1 MVIVKKILD
10 FYINS
15 SLHVA
20 LSAFALVSMT
30 QYFFDVKDDFS
41 VAFFTFFGTVVGY
54 NFVKY
59 DAITR
64 LNRSQIKKELKTIVF
79 LSFIS
84 LLACFYFFTQLSWM
98 SKISAFAF
106 FGLTLLYTLPFFPNK
121 QNARN
126 WKGVKIY
133 IVGITWVGVT
143 VILPLVE
150 AEIQFSTDVL
160 LMAVQR
166 FLLIFSMVLV
176 FDIVDVKQD
185 DIHLQTVP
193 QKIGVELTKKLGYV
207 LLFLLLIL
215 EFFYTNN
222 HHFLPF
228 FFKLLVCGT
237 IAIFLFFAN
246 ENRSR
251 YYYASFW
258 LESVPILW
266 WLVLILTGFKNLS
279 GL

>member
-1 MVIVKKILD
+1 MVVLKKILD

-20 LSAFALVSMT
+20 LSAFALVLMT
-30 QYFFDVKDDFS
+30 QYFFEVKDNFS
-41 VAFFTFFGTVVGY
+41 VAVFTFFGTVVGY

-64 LNRSQIKKELKTIVF
+64 LNRTEIKKELKGIVF

-84 LLACFYFFTQLSWM
+84 LFACFYFFTQLSWM
-98 SKISAFAF
+98 SKVSAFAF

-150 AEIQFSTDVL
+150 AEISFSMDVF

-193 QKIGVELTKKLGYV
+193 QKIGVEPTKKLGYA
-207 LLFLLLIL
+207 LLLLLLIS
-215 EFFYTNN
+215 EFFFTNH
-222 HHFLPF
+222 HHFLPL

-237 IAIFLFFAN
+237 IAIFLLFAN

-251 YYYASFW
+251 YYASFW

-266 WLVLILTGFKNLS
+266 WLVLVVLEK
-279 GL
+279 

>member
-1 MVIVKKILD
+1 MVVLKKIID

-20 LSAFALVSMT
+20 FSAFALVSMT
-30 QYFFDVKDDFS
+30 QFFVGINAGLE
-41 VAFFTFFGTVVGY
+41 VALFAFFGTVVGY

-251 YYYASFW
+251 YYASFW
-258 LESVPILW
+258 VESVPILW
-266 WLVLILTGFKNLS
+266 WLVLVVF
-279 GL
+279 

>member
-1 MVIVKKILD
+1 MVVLKKILD

-30 QYFFDVKDDFS
+30 QYFFGVDGDFS
-41 VAFFTFFGTVVGY
+41 VAFFAFFGTVVGY

-59 DAITR
+59 DAIAR
-64 LNRSQIKKELKTIVF
+64 LNKTEIKKELKAIVF

-84 LLACFYFFTQLSWM
+84 LLACFYFFLQLSWE
-98 SKISAFAF
+98 SKLSAFIF

-150 AEIQFSTDVL
+150 AEIPFTMDVL
-160 LMAVQR
+160 LMAFQR
-166 FLLIFSMVLV
+166 FLLVFSIVLV
-176 FDIVDVKQD
+176 FDIVDVKHD

-193 QKIGVELTKKLGYV
+193 QKNRSEVDEKTRLS
-207 LLFLLLIL
+207 
-215 EFFYTNN
+215 
-222 HHFLPF
+222 
-228 FFKLLVCGT
+228 LVVFT
-237 IAIFLFFAN
+237 LDFRIFL
-246 ENRSR
+246 
-251 YYYASFW
+251 YQ
-258 LESVPILW
+258 
-266 WLVLILTGFKNLS
+266 
-279 GL
+279 

>member
-1 MVIVKKILD
+1 MVFFKKILD

-30 QYFFDVKDDFS
+30 QYFFSIDGDFS
-41 VAFFTFFGTVVGY
+41 VALFAFFGTVVGY

-59 DAITR
+59 DAIAR
-64 LNRSQIKKELKTIVF
+64 LNKTELKKELKGIVF

-84 LLACFYFFTQLSWM
+84 LLACFYFFLQLSWM
-98 SKISAFAF
+98 TKISAFAF

-133 IVGITWVGVT
+133 IVAITWVGVT
-143 VILPLVE
+143 VLLPLQE
-150 AEIQFSTDVL
+150 AQISFSFDVL
-160 LMAVQR
+160 LMAIQR
-166 FLLIFSMVLV
+166 FLFVFSLVLV
-176 FDIVDVKQD
+176 FEIVDVNLD
-185 DIHLQTVP
+185 DLHLQTVP
-193 QKIGVELTKKLGYV
+193 QKIGVEPTKKLGYL
-207 LLFLLLIL
+207 LLFLLLLL

-222 HHFLPF
+222 HHFLPL
-228 FFKLLVCGT
+228 FFKLLVCGA
-237 IAIFLFFAN
+237 IAVFLYFAN

-251 YYYASFW
+251 YYASFW
-258 LESVPILW
+258 VESVPILW
-266 WLVLILTGFKNLS
+266 WLLLILTGFKNLS

>member
-1 MVIVKKILD
+1 MVVLKKIID

-30 QYFFDVKDDFS
+30 YFFFGIDGDFS
-41 VAFFTFFGTVVGY
+41 VAFFAFFGTVVGY

-64 LNRSQIKKELKTIVF
+64 LNKTEIKNELKAIVF

-84 LLACFYFFTQLSWM
+84 LLGCFYFFLQLSWM
-98 SKISAFAF
+98 SKISAFTF

-150 AEIQFSTDVL
+150 AEIPFSMDML
-160 LMAVQR
+160 LMAFQR
-166 FLLIFSMVLV
+166 FLLVFSIVLV
-176 FDIVDVKQD
+176 FDIVDVKRD
-185 DIHLQTVP
+185 DLHLQTVP
-193 QKIGVELTKKLGYV
+193 QKIGVEPTKKLGYL
-207 LLFLLLIL
+207 LLFLLLLL

-237 IAIFLFFAN
+237 IAIFLLFGH

-251 YYYASFW
+251 YYASFW

-266 WLVLILTGFKNLS
+266 WMLIHLTGF
-279 GL
+279 

>member
-1 MVIVKKILD
+1 MVYLKKFID

-20 LSAFALVSMT
+20 VSALALVSMT
-30 QYFFDVKDDFS
+30 QYFFGVSGDFT
-41 VAFFTFFGTVVGY
+41 VVLFAFFGTIVGY

-59 DAITR
+59 DAIAR
-64 LNRSQIKKELKTIVF
+64 LNRTEIKKELKAIVF

-84 LLACFYFFTQLSWM
+84 LLACSYFFIQLSWM
-98 SKISAFAF
+98 SKLSAFVF

-150 AEIQFSTDVL
+150 AGIPFSIDVF
-160 LMAVQR
+160 LMALQR
-166 FLLIFSMVLV
+166 FLLVFSIVLV
-176 FDIVDVKQD
+176 FDIVDVKHD

-193 QKIGVELTKKLGYV
+193 QQIGVKLTKKLGYI
-207 LLFLLLIL
+207 LLLL
-215 EFFYTNN
+215 LLVREFFYTNN
-222 HHFLPF
+222 NHFLSF

-237 IAIFLFFAN
+237 IAVFLFFAN

-251 YYYASFW
+251 YYASFW
-258 LESVPILW
+258 LESVQILW
-266 WLVLILTGFKNLS
+266 WLVLVFFEK
-279 GL
+279 

>member
-1 MVIVKKILD
+1 MLIFKKILD

-30 QYFFDVKDDFS
+30 QYFFGVEGDFS
-41 VAFFTFFGTVVGY
+41 VTLFAFFGTVVGY

-64 LNRSQIKKELKTIVF
+64 LNKTEIKKELKAIVF

-84 LLACFYFFTQLSWM
+84 LLACFYFFLQLSWD
-98 SKISAFAF
+98 SKLSAFIF

-150 AEIQFSTDVL
+150 AEIPFSTDVL
-160 LMAVQR
+160 LMAFQR
-166 FLLIFSMVLV
+166 FLLVFSIVLV
-176 FDIVDVKQD
+176 FDIVDVKYD

-193 QKIGVELTKKLGYV
+193 QKIGVKLTKKLGYL
-207 LLFLLLIL
+207 LLFLLLLL

-222 HHFLPF
+222 QHFLPF

-251 YYYASFW
+251 YYASFW

>member
-1 MVIVKKILD
+1 MVVLKKIID

-30 QYFFDVKDDFS
+30 YFFFGLDGDSS

-64 LNRSQIKKELKTIVF
+64 LNKTEIKKELKAIVF

-84 LLACFYFFTQLSWM
+84 LLGCFYFFLQLIWM
-98 SKISAFAF
+98 SKLCAFIF

-121 QNARN
+121 QNTRN
-126 WKGVKIY
+126 WKGVKIF

-143 VILPLVE
+143 VISPLIE
-150 AEIQFSTDVL
+150 AEIPFTMDLL
-160 LMAVQR
+160 LMAFQR
-166 FLLIFSMVLV
+166 FLLVFSIVLV
-176 FDIVDVKQD
+176 FDIVDVKRD
-185 DIHLQTVP
+185 DLYLQTVP
-193 QKIGVELTKKLGYV
+193 QKIGVEPTKKIGYL
-207 LLFLLLIL
+207 LLFLLLLL

-251 YYYASFW
+251 YYTSFW

-266 WLVLILTGFKNLS
+266 WLVLVVLEK
-279 GL
+279 

>member
-1 MVIVKKILD
+1 MMVFKKFLD

-20 LSAFALVSMT
+20 FSAFALVSMT
-30 QYFFDVKDDFS
+30 QYFFGVQGDLS
-41 VAFFTFFGTVVGY
+41 VAWFAFFGTVVGY

-59 DAITR
+59 DAIAR
-64 LNRSQIKKELKTIVF
+64 LNKTEIKKELKAIVF

-84 LLACFYFFTQLSWM
+84 FLSCFYFFLQLSWET
-98 SKISAFAF
+98 KLRAVAF

-150 AEIQFSTDVL
+150 AEIQFSIDVF

-166 FLLIFSMVLV
+166 FLLVFSIVLV
-176 FDIVDVKQD
+176 FDIVDVKHD

-193 QKIGVELTKKLGYV
+193 QKIGVEPTKKLGYV
-207 LLFLLLIL
+207 LLFLLLLL

-222 HHFLPF
+222 HHFLPL

-237 IAIFLFFAN
+237 IAVSLFFAN

-251 YYYASFW
+251 YYASFW

-266 WLVLILTGFKNLS
+266 WLVLLILEK
-279 GL
+279 

>member
-1 MVIVKKILD
+1 MVVLKKILD

-30 QYFFDVKDDFS
+30 HYFFGVETDFS
-41 VAFFTFFGTVVGY
+41 VAFFAFFGTVVGY

-64 LNRSQIKKELKTIVF
+64 LNKTEIKKELKAIVF

-84 LLACFYFFTQLSWM
+84 LLACFYFFLQLSWAT
-98 SKISAFAF
+98 KLSAFIF

-150 AEIQFSTDVL
+150 AGISFSTDVL
-160 LMAVQR
+160 LMALQR

-193 QKIGVELTKKLGYV
+193 QKIGVEPTKKLGYV
-207 LLFLLLIL
+207 LLLLLLIS

-228 FFKLLVCGT
+228 FFKLLVCGM
-237 IAIFLFFAN
+237 IAVFLFFAN

-251 YYYASFW
+251 YYASFW

-266 WLVLILTGFKNLS
+266 WLLLILTGFKNLS

>member
-1 MVIVKKILD
+1 MVLKKILD

-30 QYFFDVKDDFS
+30 HYFFGVEGDSS
-41 VAFFTFFGTVVGY
+41 VALFAFFGTVVGY

-59 DAITR
+59 DAIAR
-64 LNRSQIKKELKTIVF
+64 LNKTEIKNELKAIVF

-84 LLACFYFFTQLSWM
+84 LLACFCFFLQLSWE
-98 SKISAFAF
+98 SKLSAFAF

-150 AEIQFSTDVL
+150 AEVPFSIAVF

-166 FLLIFSMVLV
+166 FLLVFSIVLV
-176 FDIVDVKQD
+176 FDIVDVKHD
-185 DIHLQTVP
+185 DLHLKTLP
-193 QKIGVELTKKLGYV
+193 QKIGVKLTKKLGY
-207 LLFLLLIL
+207 LSLFLLLVV
-215 EFFYTNN
+215 EFFHTNN
-222 HHFLPF
+222 HHFLSLY
-228 FFKLLVCGT
+228 FKLLVCGT
-237 IAIFLFFAN
+237 IVIFLFFAN

-251 YYYASFW
+251 YYASFW

-266 WLVLILTGFKNLS
+266 WLVLVVF
-279 GL
+279 

>member
-1 MVIVKKILD
+1 MVFKKFLD

-20 LSAFALVSMT
+20 FSAFALVSMT
-30 QYFFDVKDDFS
+30 QYFFGVQGDLS
-41 VAFFTFFGTVVGY
+41 VAWFAFFGTVVGY

-59 DAITR
+59 DAIAR
-64 LNRSQIKKELKTIVF
+64 LNKTEIKKELKAIVF

-84 LLACFYFFTQLSWM
+84 FLSCFYFFLQLSWET
-98 SKISAFAF
+98 KLSAFAF

-126 WKGVKIY
+126 WTGVKIY

-150 AEIQFSTDVL
+150 AEIQFSIDVF

-166 FLLIFSMVLV
+166 FLLVFSIVLV
-176 FDIVDVKQD
+176 FDIVDVKHD

-193 QKIGVELTKKLGYV
+193 QKIGVEPTKKLGYV
-207 LLFLLLIL
+207 LLFLLLLL

-222 HHFLPF
+222 HHFLPL

-237 IAIFLFFAN
+237 IAVSLFFAN

-251 YYYASFW
+251 YYASFW

-266 WLVLILTGFKNLS
+266 WLVLLILEK
-279 GL
+279 

>member
-1 MVIVKKILD
+1 MVFKKFLD

-20 LSAFALVSMT
+20 FSAFALVLMT
-30 QYFFDVKDDFS
+30 QYFFGIDGDFS
-41 VAFFTFFGTVVGY
+41 VAFFAFFGTVVGY

-59 DAITR
+59 DAIAR
-64 LNRSQIKKELKTIVF
+64 LNRTQIKKELKTIVF

-84 LLACFYFFTQLSWM
+84 LLACFYFFIQLSWM
-98 SKISAFAF
+98 SKVSAFAF

-150 AEIQFSTDVL
+150 AEISFSMDVF

-193 QKIGVELTKKLGYV
+193 QKIGVEPTKKLGYV
-207 LLFLLLIL
+207 LLLLLLIS

-237 IAIFLFFAN
+237 IAVFLFFAN

-251 YYYASFW
+251 YYASFW

-266 WLVLILTGFKNLS
+266 WLLLILTGFKNLS

>member
-1 MVIVKKILD
+1 MVVFKKILD

-30 QYFFDVKDDFS
+30 QYFFGIDGDFS
-41 VAFFTFFGTVVGY
+41 LALFAFFGTVVGY

-59 DAITR
+59 DAIAR
-64 LNRSQIKKELKTIVF
+64 LIRTEIKKELKAIVF

-98 SKISAFAF
+98 SKVSAFAF

-150 AEIQFSTDVL
+150 AEIPFSIDVF

-193 QKIGVELTKKLGYV
+193 QKIGVEPTKKLGYV
-207 LLFLLLIL
+207 LLLLLLIS
-215 EFFYTNN
+215 EFFFTNN
-222 HHFLPF
+222 HHFSPF

-237 IAIFLFFAN
+237 IAFFLFFAN

-251 YYYASFW
+251 YYASFW

>member
-1 MVIVKKILD
+1 MVVVKKILV

-20 LSAFALVSMT
+20 FSAFALVLMT

-41 VAFFTFFGTVVGY
+41 VALFAFFGTVVGY

-59 DAITR
+59 DAIAR
-64 LNRSQIKKELKTIVF
+64 LNRTQIKKELKTIVF

-98 SKISAFAF
+98 SKVSAFAF

-150 AEIQFSTDVL
+150 AEISFSMDVF

-193 QKIGVELTKKLGYV
+193 QKIGVEPTKKLGYV
-207 LLFLLLIL
+207 LLLLLLIS
-215 EFFYTNN
+215 EFFFTNN
-222 HHFLPF
+222 HHFTPF

-237 IAIFLFFAN
+237 IAFFLFFAN

-251 YYYASFW
+251 YYASFW

>member
-1 MVIVKKILD
+1 MRYFKKIFD

-30 QYFFDVKDDFS
+30 QYFFDIDGQFS
-41 VAFFTFFGTVVGY
+41 VTFFAFFGTVVGY

-59 DAITR
+59 DALTR
-64 LNRSQIKKELKTIVF
+64 FQRHKIKNELKGIILLSF
-79 LSFIS
+79 LSLI
-84 LLACFYFFTQLSWM
+84 ACFYFFLQLSFL
-98 SKISAFAF
+98 SKICAFIFMF
-106 FGLTLLYTLPFFPNK
+106 FTLLYTLPFFPNK
-121 QNARN
+121 LNARN

-133 IVGITWVGVT
+133 IVGLTWVGVT

-150 AEIQFSTDVL
+150 AKIPFSTDVL
-160 LMAVQR
+160 LMAFQR

-176 FDIVDVKQD
+176 FDIVDIKKD

-193 QKIGVELTKKLGYV
+193 QKIGVKQTKKLGYI
-207 LLFLLLIL
+207 LLILLLIL
-215 EFFYTNN
+215 EFLYTNN

-228 FFKLLVCGT
+228 FFKLLVCVT
-237 IAIFLFFAN
+237 IATFLFFAN

-251 YYYASFW
+251 YYASFW
-258 LESVPILW
+258 LESVPVLW
-266 WLVLILTGFKNLS
+266 WLVLHLTGF
-279 GL
+279 

>member
-1 MVIVKKILD
+1 MVVVKKILD

-20 LSAFALVSMT
+20 LSAFALVLMT
-30 QYFFDVKDDFS
+30 QYFFEVKDDFS

-59 DAITR
+59 DAIAR
-64 LNRSQIKKELKTIVF
+64 LNKTDIKKELKVIVF
-79 LSFIS
+79 LSFTS
-84 LLACFYFFTQLSWM
+84 LLACFYFFLQLRWAT
-98 SKISAFAF
+98 KLSAFAF

-150 AEIQFSTDVL
+150 AEIPFSKDVF
-160 LMAVQR
+160 LMALQR

-193 QKIGVELTKKLGYV
+193 QKIGVELTKKLGYA
-207 LLFLLLIL
+207 LLLLLLIS
-215 EFFYTNN
+215 EFFFTNH

-237 IAIFLFFAN
+237 IAFFLFFAN
-246 ENRSR
+246 ESRSR
-251 YYYASFW
+251 YYASFW

-266 WLVLILTGFKNLS
+266 WLVVVVLEKF
-279 GL
+279 

>member
-1 MVIVKKILD
+1 MVVLKKIID

-30 QYFFDVKDDFS
+30 HYFFSINGDSS
-41 VAFFTFFGTVVGY
+41 VSFFAFFGTVVGY
-54 NFVKY
+54 NFVKF
-59 DAITR
+59 DALAR
-64 LNRSQIKKELKTIVF
+64 LNKKEFKKELKGIVF

-84 LLACFYFFTQLSWM
+84 LLACFYFFLQLNWFA
-98 SKISAFAF
+98 KCSAFVF
-106 FGLTLLYTLPFFPNK
+106 LGLTLLYTLPFFPNK

-143 VILPLVE
+143 VILPLAA
-150 AEIQFSTDVL
+150 AEIPFSTDVL
-160 LMAVQR
+160 LMAMQR
-166 FLLIFSMVLV
+166 FLLVFSIVLV
-176 FDIVDVKQD
+176 FDIVDVKHD

-193 QKIGVELTKKLGYV
+193 QKIGVKLTKKLGYL

-251 YYYASFW
+251 YYASFW

-266 WLVLILTGFKNLS
+266 WLLLILTGFKNL
-279 GL
+279 

>member
-1 MVIVKKILD
+1 MIVLKKILD

-20 LSAFALVSMT
+20 FSAFALVSLT
-30 QYFFDVKDDFS
+30 HYFFNIYEGLS
-41 VAFFTFFGTVVGY
+41 VALFAFFGTIVAY

-59 DAITR
+59 NALAR
-64 LNRSQIKKELKTIVF
+64 LNKNQIRKEVKGIVF
-79 LSFIS
+79 LSFLASI
-84 LLACFYFFTQLSWM
+84 ACFYFLLELRWITQ
-98 SKISAFAF
+98 ISAFVF

-121 QNARN
+121 LNARN
-126 WKGVKIY
+126 WKGAKIY

-143 VILPLVE
+143 VLLPLLE
-150 AEIQFSTDVL
+150 AQIPFSIGVFL
-160 LMAVQR
+160 ISFQR
-166 FLLIFSMVLV
+166 FLLVFSIVLI
-176 FDIVDVKQD
+176 FDIVDIKYD

-193 QKIGVELTKKLGYV
+193 QQIGVELTKKLGYFL
-207 LLFLLLIL
+207 LLFLLIL

-222 HHFLPF
+222 HHILSF

-251 YYYASFW
+251 YYASFC
-258 LESVPILW
+258 LESVTLLL
-266 WLVLILTGFKNLS
+266 WLVMVF
-279 GL
+279 

>member
-1 MVIVKKILD
+1 MVVVKKILD

-20 LSAFALVSMT
+20 LSAFALVLMT

-41 VAFFTFFGTVVGY
+41 VALFAFFGKVVGY
-54 NFVKY
+54 NFFKY
-59 DAITR
+59 DAIAR
-64 LNRSQIKKELKTIVF
+64 LNKTEIKKELKAIVF

-84 LLACFYFFTQLSWM
+84 LLACFYFFLQLSWIT
-98 SKISAFAF
+98 KLSAFAF

-150 AEIQFSTDVL
+150 AGISFSIDVL

-166 FLLIFSMVLV
+166 FLLVFSIVLV
-176 FDIVDVKQD
+176 FDIVDVKHD

-193 QKIGVELTKKLGYV
+193 QKIGVEPTKRLGYV
-207 LLFLLLIL
+207 LLFLLLFL

-222 HHFLPF
+222 HHFLTL

-237 IAIFLFFAN
+237 IAVFLFFAN

-251 YYYASFW
+251 YYASFW

>member
-1 MVIVKKILD
+1 MVIFKKILD

-20 LSAFALVSMT
+20 FSAFALVSMT
-30 QYFFDVKDDFS
+30 QYFFGVQGDLS
-41 VAFFTFFGTVVGY
+41 VGWFAFFGTVVGY

-59 DAITR
+59 DAIAR
-64 LNRSQIKKELKTIVF
+64 LNKTEIKKELKAIVF

-84 LLACFYFFTQLSWM
+84 FLSCFYFFLQLSWET
-98 SKISAFAF
+98 KLSAVAF

-150 AEIQFSTDVL
+150 AEIPFSIDVF
-160 LMAVQR
+160 LMALQR
-166 FLLIFSMVLV
+166 FLLVFSIVLV
-176 FDIVDVKQD
+176 FDIVDVKHD

-193 QKIGVELTKKLGYV
+193 QKIGVKLTKKLGYL
-207 LLFLLLIL
+207 LLFLLLFL

-222 HHFLPF
+222 HDFLPF

-237 IAIFLFFAN
+237 IAIFLLFAN

-251 YYYASFW
+251 YYASFW

-266 WLVLILTGFKNLS
+266 WLLLILTGFKNLS

>member
-1 MVIVKKILD
+1 MIILKRIFD

-20 LSAFALVSMT
+20 LSAFALVAMT
-30 QYFFDVKDDFS
+30 QYFFDIDDQFS
-41 VAFFTFFGTVVGY
+41 VNFFAFFGTVVGY

-59 DAITR
+59 DALTR
-64 LNRSQIKKELKTIVF
+64 LNKNQIRKEVKGIVL
-79 LSFIS
+79 LSFFSSI
-84 LLACFYFFTQLSWM
+84 ACFYFFLQLSWVT
-98 SKISAFAF
+98 KISALIFLS
-106 FGLTLLYTLPFFPNK
+106 LTLLYTLPFFPNK

-150 AEIQFSTDVL
+150 AEIPFNIDVL
-160 LMAVQR
+160 LMSFQR
-166 FLLIFSMVLV
+166 FLLVFTIVLV
-176 FDIVDVKQD
+176 FDIVDIKKD

-193 QKIGVELTKKLGYV
+193 QKIGVKLTKKLGYL

-222 HHFLPF
+222 HHFLSF
-228 FFKLLVCGT
+228 FFKLLVCVT
-237 IAIFLFFAN
+237 ISIFLFFAH

-251 YYYASFW
+251 YYASFW

-266 WLVLILTGFKNLS
+266 WLVLVVF
-279 GL
+279 

>member
-1 MVIVKKILD
+1 MVVLKKILD

-20 LSAFALVSMT
+20 LSVVALVLMT
-30 QYFFDVKDDFS
+30 EYFFDVNGS
-41 VAFFTFFGTVVGY
+41 SLVAFFAFFGTIVGY

-59 DAITR
+59 NAIAR
-64 LNRSQIKKELKTIVF
+64 INKSEIKNELKAIVF

-84 LLACFYFFTQLSWM
+84 LLACFYFFYQLSWTT
-98 SKISAFAF
+98 KLSAFAF

-150 AEIQFSTDVL
+150 AEILFSVDVF
-160 LMAVQR
+160 LMGLQR

-176 FDIVDVKQD
+176 FDIVDIKHD

-193 QKIGVELTKKLGYV
+193 QKIGVKLTKKLGYL
-207 LLFLLLIL
+207 LLFLLLFL
-215 EFFYTNN
+215 EYFYTNN
-222 HHFLPF
+222 HHFLPL

-251 YYYASFW
+251 YYASFW

-266 WLVLILTGFKNLS
+266 WLVLLVF
-279 GL
+279 